1 MRGISYEE
9 EKDVAKPKLD
19 SMLAAVPLFEGLS
32 KRQLKQ
38 VAKLA
43 TLVEH
48 PQGTTI
54 VKQGGPGESLMAV
67 ISGEAKIQVNGKTVG
82 RVLPGDHF
90 GEISL
95 LDGGARSASV
105 ISATPVTL
113 LRIPHEDFLK
123 ALVNDSPLAVAL
135 MVGMARMIRRVDR
148 SLAR

>member
-1 MRGISYEE
+1 L
-9 EKDVAKPKLD
+9 AKPKLD

-32 KRQLKQ
+32 KHQLKQ

-48 PQGTTI
+48 PAGATI
-54 VKQGGPGESLMAV
+54 VKEGGPGESFMAV
-67 ISGEAKIQVNGKTVG
+67 ISGQAKVQVNGRTVG

-95 LDGGARSASV
+95 LDGSSRTASV
-105 ISATPVTL
+105 VSETPMTL
-113 LRIPHEDFLK
+113 LRIQHENFLK
-123 ALVNDSPLAVAL
+123 ALVEDSPLALAL
-135 MVGMARMIRRVDR
+135 MVGLARMIRRIDR

>member
-1 MRGISYEE
+1 M
-9 EKDVAKPKLD
+9 AKPKLD
-19 SMLAAVPLFEGLS
+19 LMLAAVPLFESLS

-48 PQGTTI
+48 PEGTTI
-54 VKQGGPGESLMAV
+54 VRQGGPGESFMAV
-67 ISGEAKIQVNGKTVG
+67 VSGQGKVQVNGRSVG

-95 LDGGARSASV
+95 LDGSARSASV
-105 ISATPVTL
+105 VSETPMTL
-113 LRIPHEDFLK
+113 LRIQHENFLK
-123 ALVNDSPLAVAL
+123 ALAADSPLALAL
-135 MVGMARMIRRVDR
+135 MVGMARMLRRVDR

>member
-1 MRGISYEE
+1 L
-9 EKDVAKPKLD
+9 AKPKLD

-32 KRQLKQ
+32 KHQLKQ

-48 PQGTTI
+48 PAGATI
-54 VKQGGPGESLMAV
+54 VKEGGPGESFMAV
-67 ISGEAKIQVNGKTVG
+67 ITGQAKVQVNGRTVG

-95 LDGGARSASV
+95 LDGSSRTASV
-105 ISATPVTL
+105 VSETPMTL
-113 LRIPHEDFLK
+113 LRIQHENFLK
-123 ALVNDSPLAVAL
+123 ALVEDSPLALAL
-135 MVGMARMIRRVDR
+135 MVGLARMIRRIDR

>member
-1 MRGISYEE
+1 M
-9 EKDVAKPKLD
+9 AKPKLD
-19 SMLAAVPLFEGLS
+19 VMLAAIPLFEGLS

-48 PQGTTI
+48 DAGSTI

-67 ISGEAKIQVNGKTVG
+67 ISGEGKVQVNGRSIG

-95 LDGGARSASV
+95 LDGAARTASV
-105 ISATPVTL
+105 VAATPMTL
-113 LRIPHEDFLK
+113 LKIPHEHFLK
-123 ALVNDSPLAVAL
+123 ALHADSPLAMAL
-135 MVGMARMIRRVDR
+135 MVGLARMIRRVDQH
-148 SLAR
+148 SLVG

>member
-1 MRGISYEE
+1 
-9 EKDVAKPKLD
+9 VADPKLD
-19 SMLAAVPLFEGLS
+19 AMLAAVPLFEGLS

-48 PQGTTI
+48 PEGTTI

-67 ISGEAKIQVNGKTVG
+67 VSGQARVQVSGKTVA

-95 LDGGARSASV
+95 LDGGPRSATV
-105 ISATPVTL
+105 IAETPITL
-113 LRIPHEDFLK
+113 LRVPHESFLR
-123 ALVNDSPLAVAL
+123 AVVADSPLAIAL
-135 MVGMARMIRRVDR
+135 MKGMARTLRRVDR

>member
-1 MRGISYEE
+1 M
-9 EKDVAKPKLD
+9 AKPKLD
-19 SMLAAVPLFEGLS
+19 AMLAAVPLFEGLS

-48 PQGTTI
+48 PAGATI
-54 VKQGGPGESLMAV
+54 VKQGGPGESFMAV
-67 ISGEAKIQVNGKTVG
+67 VSGQGKVQVSGKTVG

-95 LDGGARSASV
+95 LDGSSRTASV
-105 ISATPVTL
+105 VAETPMTL
-113 LRIPHEDFLK
+113 LRIQHENFLK
-123 ALVNDSPLAVAL
+123 ALVEDSPLALAL

-148 SLAR
+148 SIAR

>member
-1 MRGISYEE
+1 
-9 EKDVAKPKLD
+9 VAKPKLD

-48 PQGTTI
+48 PAGATI
-54 VKQGGPGESLMAV
+54 VKQGGPGESFMAV
-67 ISGEAKIQVNGKTVG
+67 ISGQAKVQVNGKTVG
-82 RVLPGDHF
+82 HVLPGDHF

-95 LDGGARSASV
+95 LDGSARTASV
-105 ISATPVTL
+105 VSQTPITL
-113 LRIPHEDFLK
+113 LRIQHENFLR
-123 ALVNDSPLAVAL
+123 ALVEDSPLALAL
-135 MVGMARMIRRVDR
+135 MMGLARMIRRVDR